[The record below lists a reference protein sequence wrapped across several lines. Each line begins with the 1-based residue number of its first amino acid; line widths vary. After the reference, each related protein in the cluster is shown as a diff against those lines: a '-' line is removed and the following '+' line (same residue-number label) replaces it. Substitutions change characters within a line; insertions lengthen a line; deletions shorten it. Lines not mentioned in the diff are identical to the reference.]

1 MISLAISETKLCRA
15 GSSDPA
21 ISPEARRGQAT
32 PPYNSNCMDPARTV
46 LWTSRS
52 TQLHAS
58 AQVQIGGCEQLPVFA
73 PGRWRSWRPWGS
85 GEPITN
91 GRFRQARR
99 AAPVTNA
106 TEQVRGRSRSSSS
119 QSAVTASRAETP
131 GLGSAMAVF
140 WSQAA
145 TSQSAATPQAW
156 RPRSPSRRTVRG

>member
-21 ISPEARRGQAT
+21 ISPEAWRGLAT

-106 TEQVRGRSRSSSS
+106 TAAADREVRPPVRDARCEPQTIREMLAIRRSFVLLCHDKPNRIKRSGYGI
-119 QSAVTASRAETP
+119 SAP
-131 GLGSAMAVF
+131 
-140 WSQAA
+140 
-145 TSQSAATPQAW
+145 
-156 RPRSPSRRTVRG
+156 